1 VDTVDKSTRS
11 RMMSAVRSKNTTLEV
26 ELRRRLFRLGYR
38 YRLHEHGLPGK
49 PDMVFPKY
57 RAVVFVNGCFWH
69 NHDCRFGALPATR
82 RQWWRKKLEGNRKRD
97 ATTMGALHD
106 QGWRTLVVWECSIR
120 QKTGRRVT
128 ALQDVS
134 ARISRF
140 LSSKQD
146 KALISGPRI
155 RVKTRR
161 SGE

>member
-1 VDTVDKSTRS
+1 MDTVDKATRS
-11 RMMSAVRSKNTTLEV
+11 RMMSAVRSKNTTAEV

-38 YRLHEHGLPGK
+38 YRLHQRGLPGK

-69 NHDCRFGALPATR
+69 NHDCRFGILPATR

-97 ATTMGALHD
+97 TTVMDALHG

-120 QKTGRRVT
+120 QKAGDRTT
-128 ALQDVS
+128 SLQDAT

-140 LSSKQD
+140 LCSKQD
-146 KALISGPRI
+146 KVVISGPRI
-155 RVKTRR
+155 RVKIRR
-161 SGE
+161 SGG